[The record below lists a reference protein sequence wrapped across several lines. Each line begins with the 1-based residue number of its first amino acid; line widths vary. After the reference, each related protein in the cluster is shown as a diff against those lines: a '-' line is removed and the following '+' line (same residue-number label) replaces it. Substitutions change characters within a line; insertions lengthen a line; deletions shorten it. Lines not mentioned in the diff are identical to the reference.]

1 MLVRAARSRAEGFV
15 HSGHE
20 TGVDVGHPACFGS
33 KETTE
38 HTFSTWPRSAVIS
51 SRTATLDIHQVMGAD
66 GDVSASLA
74 PGRRWRPGTRRRQRS
89 LVRERGAGYDPQLTL
104 VPDPHDGRHSA
115 AAPATAAA
123 AAVGVGR
130 SDRGADA
137 TGEVAEPQVF
147 AALEAAV
154 DEVVELDLDP
164 LTDEQLRDGL
174 RVVQRSLDRLSSV
187 RSART
192 AALQQRAAR
201 RLGPGRE
208 GRAKREAERF
218 LVDELNL
225 SPSEAKKTGETGR
238 RLEQTPQTAAAF
250 ADGKLG
256 PDHARVITEVV
267 RHVDDP
273 EARGQL
279 EEELTELATR
289 MDPVAL
295 GREARRRL
303 ARLDQQAAVVD
314 EARRHGRRYFRA
326 SQQPDG
332 MVTFSGAMAGI
343 QGEALL
349 TAYQAFI
356 VPDGNGVEG
365 TREQRAADALAEVC
379 LAALRAGEAPTQ
391 HGVRPHVSIVVQLSD
406 LAEEAGAGEL
416 DWTGPITV
424 TELRRWIRDA
434 SVTGVLLDPD
444 EVPVGLTERR
454 PTVRAHLRT
463 ALKVRD
469 GGCRWPRCSRPPAFC
484 DGAHTVAV
492 EDGGPTHLS
501 GMVLLC
507 REHHRKVDLGRW
519 RMEVDG
525 TTVTFHA
532 PDGRTLVSTRGD
544 PP

>member
-1 MLVRAARSRAEGFV
+1 MGAGGRA
-15 HSGHE
+15 
-20 TGVDVGHPACFGS
+20 
-33 KETTE
+33 
-38 HTFSTWPRSAVIS
+38 S
-51 SRTATLDIHQVMGAD
+51 SRVVAG
-66 GDVSASLA
+66 
-74 PGRRWRPGTRRRQRS
+74 PRWRS
-89 LVRERGAGYDPQLTL
+89 VARERGGAYDPQLAL
-104 VPDPHDGRHSA
+104 VPGAGGPP
-115 AAPATAAA
+115 APAPAASA
-123 AAVGVGR
+123 
-130 SDRGADA
+130 SADA
-137 TGEVAEPQVF
+137 NSRPPSRAIGAAEVGDADVF

-154 DEVVELDLDP
+154 DRAVEVDLDP
-164 LTDEQLRDGL
+164 LTDDELREGL

-192 AALQQRAAR
+192 AALQDRAAR

-238 RLEQTPQTAAAF
+238 RLKETPQAAAAF
-250 ADGKLG
+250 SDGKLG
-256 PDHARVITEVV
+256 ADHARVITDIV

-273 EARGQL
+273 DVRDRL

-303 ARLDQQAAVVD
+303 ARLDQQAAVLD
-314 EARRHGRRYFRA
+314 EARRHARRYFRA

-332 MVTFSGAMAGI
+332 MVNFSGALAGM

-349 TAYQAFI
+349 ASYQAFM
-356 VPDGNGVEG
+356 VPDGKGAEG

-391 HGVRPHVSIVVQLSD
+391 HGVRPHVSIVVHLSD
-406 LAEEAGAGEL
+406 LAKEAGAGEL

-444 EVPVGLTERR
+444 QVPVGLTKKR

-484 DGAHTVAV
+484 DAAHTIAV
-492 EDGGPTHLS
+492 DDDGPTHLS

-507 REHHRKVDLGRW
+507 REHHRKVDLGHW
-519 RMEVDG
+519 RMAVDG

-532 PDGRTLVSTRGD
+532 PDGRKLISTRGD

>member
-1 MLVRAARSRAEGFV
+1 MGAGGRAV
-15 HSGHE
+15 
-20 TGVDVGHPACFGS
+20 TGVVVGP
-33 KETTE
+33 
-38 HTFSTWPRSAVIS
+38 
-51 SRTATLDIHQVMGAD
+51 
-66 GDVSASLA
+66 
-74 PGRRWRPGTRRRQRS
+74 RWRS
-89 LVRERGAGYDPQLTL
+89 VARERGGAYDPQLAL
-104 VPDPHDGRHSA
+104 VSGVGGPP
-115 AAPATAAA
+115 APAGA
-123 AAVGVGR
+123 
-130 SDRGADA
+130 SADA
-137 TGEVAEPQVF
+137 TSRPSSLPIRGAEAGDADVF

-154 DEVVELDLDP
+154 DRVVEVDLDP
-164 LTDEQLRDGL
+164 LTDDELREGL

-192 AALQQRAAR
+192 ATLQDRAAR

-238 RLEQTPQTAAAF
+238 RLKEAPQTAAAF
-250 ADGKLG
+250 SDGKLG
-256 PDHARVITEVV
+256 PDHARVITDIV

-273 EARGQL
+273 DVRDRL

-303 ARLDQQAAVVD
+303 ARIDQQAAVRD
-314 EARRHGRRYFRA
+314 EARRHARRYFRA

-332 MVTFSGAMAGI
+332 MVNFSGALAGI

-349 TAYQAFI
+349 ASYQAFM
-356 VPDGNGVEG
+356 VPDGEGAEG

-391 HGVRPHVSIVVQLSD
+391 HGVRPHVSIVVHLSD
-406 LAEEAGAGEL
+406 LAKEAGAGEL

-434 SVTGVLLDPD
+434 SVTGVLLDP
-444 EVPVGLTERR
+444 EHVPIGLTKRR

-469 GGCRWPRCSRPPAFC
+469 GGCRFPKCARPPAFC
-484 DGAHTVAV
+484 DAAHVVAV
-492 EDGGPTHLS
+492 DDDGPTHLS

-507 REHHRKVDLGRW
+507 REHHRKVDLGHW

-525 TTVTFHA
+525 RTVIFHA
-532 PDGRTLVSTRGD
+532 PDGRKLISTRGD

>member
-1 MLVRAARSRAEGFV
+1 MGGDERASARSA
-15 HSGHE
+15 
-20 TGVDVGHPACFGS
+20 
-33 KETTE
+33 
-38 HTFSTWPRSAVIS
+38 
-51 SRTATLDIHQVMGAD
+51 
-66 GDVSASLA
+66 
-74 PGRRWRPGTRRRQRS
+74 GRRWRSIACEPRS
-89 LVRERGAGYDPQLTL
+89 GYEPQLTL
-104 VPDPHDGRHSA
+104 VPDSGGPPGSA
-115 AAPATAAA
+115 RSASVDAASRPTSRTGATAE
-123 AAVGVGR
+123 VGE
-130 SDRGADA
+130 AD
-137 TGEVAEPQVF
+137 VF

-154 DEVVELDLDP
+154 DRAVAVDLDP
-164 LTDEQLRDGL
+164 LTDDELREGL
-174 RVVQRSLDRLSSV
+174 RVVQRSLDRLASV

-192 AALQQRAAR
+192 AALQDRAAR

-238 RLEQTPQTAAAF
+238 RLKDTPQAAAAF
-250 ADGKLG
+250 SDGKLG
-256 PDHARVITEVV
+256 ADHARVITDIV

-273 EARGQL
+273 DVRDRL
-279 EEELTELATR
+279 EEELTELATQ

-303 ARLDQQAAVVD
+303 ARIDQQAAVRD
-314 EARRHGRRYFRA
+314 EARRHARRYFRV
-326 SQQPDG
+326 SQQSDG
-332 MVTFSGAMAGI
+332 MVAFSGALTGV

-349 TAYQAFI
+349 TAYQAFM
-356 VPDGNGVEG
+356 VPDGKGAEG

-391 HGVRPHVSIVVQLSD
+391 HGVRPHVSVVVHLSD
-406 LAEEAGAGEL
+406 LAMEAGAGEL

-434 SVTGVLLDPD
+434 SVTGVLLDP
-444 EVPVGLTERR
+444 EQVPVGLTKRR

-469 GGCRWPRCSRPPAFC
+469 GGCRFPRCSRPPAFC
-484 DGAHTVAV
+484 DAAHVVAV
-492 EDGGPTHLS
+492 EDDGPTHLS

-507 REHHRKVDLGRW
+507 REHHRKVDLGKW
-519 RMEVDG
+519 RMQVDG

-532 PDGRTLVSTRGD
+532 PDGRELISTRGD

>member
-1 MLVRAARSRAEGFV
+1 VYAQRRALRNVV
-15 HSGHE
+15 HRDGE
-20 TGVDVGHPACFGS
+20 KVVDVETRDCFDIMKRS
-33 KETTE
+33 NVRS
-38 HTFSTWPRSAVIS
+38 STWLERTIS
-51 SRTATLDIHQVMGAD
+51 TMTTTATTPQLRG
-66 GDVSASLA
+66 GERRA
-74 PGRRWRPGTRRRQRS
+74 PGAVRPRLRS
-89 LVRERGAGYDPQLTL
+89 VARELGGSYDPQLTL
-104 VPDPHDGRHSA
+104 VPETDGRPRPTAPGDGSA
-115 AAPATAAA
+115 PTNSSDLSPDGAGAP
-123 AAVGVGR
+123 
-130 SDRGADA
+130 
-137 TGEVAEPQVF
+137 EVADDEVF
-147 AALEAAV
+147 GVLEAAV
-154 DEVVELDLDP
+154 DRVVELDLDP
-164 LTDEQLRDGL
+164 LTDDELRAGL
-174 RVVQRSLDRLSSV
+174 RVVQRSLDRLSAV

-192 AALQQRAAR
+192 AALQERAAR

-225 SPSEAKKTGETGR
+225 SPSEAKKAGETGR
-238 RLEQTPQTAAAF
+238 RLKQTPQTAAAF

-256 PDHARVITEVV
+256 ADHARVITDVV

-273 EARGQL
+273 EVRAQL
-279 EEELTELATR
+279 EEELTELAAR
-289 MDPVAL
+289 MEPVGL

-303 ARLDQQAAVVD
+303 ARIDQQAAVAD
-314 EARRHGRRYFRA
+314 EARRHSRRYFRA
-326 SQQPDG
+326 AQQPDG
-332 MVTFSGAMAGI
+332 MVTFSGALAGV

-391 HGVRPHVSIVVQLSD
+391 HGVRPHVAIVVQLSD
-406 LAEEAGAGEL
+406 LATEAGAGEL
-416 DWTGPITV
+416 DWTGPVTV

-434 SVTGVLLDPD
+434 SVTGVLLDP
-444 EVPVGLTERR
+444 EQVPVGLTKRR

-469 GGCRWPRCSRPPAFC
+469 RGCRWPRCSRPPAFC
-484 DGAHTVAV
+484 DAAHTIAV
-492 EDGGPTHLS
+492 DDNGPTHLS

-507 REHHRKVDLGRW
+507 REHHRKVDLGPW

-532 PDGRTLVSTRGD
+532 SDGRKLISTRGD

>member
-1 MLVRAARSRAEGFV
+1 VADGTCFGNMKRSNVSSLMIRSRSATIPTSTASFDP
-15 HSGHE
+15 HPQK
-20 TGVDVGHPACFGS
+20 GVDRRASDPADAGS
-33 KETTE
+33 
-38 HTFSTWPRSAVIS
+38 
-51 SRTATLDIHQVMGAD
+51 
-66 GDVSASLA
+66 
-74 PGRRWRPGTRRRQRS
+74 RWRHR
-89 LVRERGAGYDPQLTL
+89 VRPRWREIAHEHGGDYEPQLAL
-104 VPDPHDGRHSA
+104 VPDTEGQPRHGG
-115 AAPATAAA
+115 PATDRTDPAGSHGSDPATRDPAVDADAAA
-123 AAVGVGR
+123 AADEIP
-130 SDRGADA
+130 DR
-137 TGEVAEPQVF
+137 EVFV
-147 AALEAAV
+147 ALEAAV
-154 DEVVELDLDP
+154 ERVVELDLDP
-164 LTDEQLRDGL
+164 LTDDQLRDGL
-174 RVVQRSLDRLSSV
+174 RVVQRSLDRLSAV

-192 AALQQRAAR
+192 ATLQDRAAR

-225 SPSEAKKTGETGR
+225 SPSEAKKTGDTGR
-238 RLEQTPQTAAAF
+238 RLKQTPQTAAAF

-273 EARGQL
+273 EVRAQL
-279 EEELTELATR
+279 EEELTELASR
-289 MDPVAL
+289 MEPVAL

-303 ARLDQQAAVVD
+303 ARIDQQAAVAD
-314 EARRHGRRYFRA
+314 EARRHSRRYFRA

-332 MVTFSGAMAGI
+332 MVTFSGALTGI

-349 TAYQAFI
+349 TAYQAFM

-365 TREQRAADALAEVC
+365 TREQRAADALTEVC
-379 LAALRAGEAPTQ
+379 LAALKAGEAPTQ
-391 HGVRPHVSIVVQLSD
+391 HGVRPHVAIVVHLSD
-406 LAEEAGAGEL
+406 LAQEAGAGEL

-434 SVTGVLLDPD
+434 SITGVLLDP
-444 EVPVGLTERR
+444 ESRVPAGLTKRR
-454 PTVRAHLRT
+454 PAVPAHLRT

-484 DGAHTVAV
+484 DAAHVVAV
-492 EDGGPTHLS
+492 DDDGPTHLS

-507 REHHRKVDLGRW
+507 REHHRKVDLGSW

-525 TTVTFHA
+525 TTVTFRHH
-532 PDGRTLVSTRGD
+532 DGRKLISTRGD